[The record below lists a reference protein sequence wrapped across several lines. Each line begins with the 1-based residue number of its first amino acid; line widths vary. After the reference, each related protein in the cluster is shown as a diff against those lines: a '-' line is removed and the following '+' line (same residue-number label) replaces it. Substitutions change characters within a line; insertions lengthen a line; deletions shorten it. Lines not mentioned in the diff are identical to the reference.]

1 MSLPRS
7 GEEATNADGDLL
19 LDVRNLTV
27 RYDVGKSAIRAAR
40 GRIHAVEDV
49 SFRISAGETLAL
61 VGESGC
67 GKSTIGKTLLGL
79 TRPLRGEVRFE
90 GTRIDELGRASMKPV
105 RRNMQM
111 IFQDAFASLNPR
123 MRVGD
128 AVAEPLIIHGVER
141 GGALSMRVHALM
153 DRVGLESAHVKRYP
167 HQLSGGQRQRVCIA
181 RAIALNPRLVIA
193 DEAVSALDV
202 TIKSKIINLL
212 LDLQQEMGLAYLFI
226 SHDMA
231 VVERIS
237 HRVAVM
243 YLGRIV
249 EMGSRPQVFEHPAHP
264 YTRKLL
270 EAVPVPD
277 PKARRPVRHLDSE
290 EVPSP
295 MRPPGYEPDP
305 VRYEEVTPGHL
316 VAVSDDV

>member
-1 MSLPRS
+1 MPSPAGGTSS
-7 GEEATNADGDLL
+7 GGGSIL

-27 RYDVGKSAIRAAR
+27 RYDAGKAMLGRPR

-49 SFRISAGETLAL
+49 SFQIHAGETLAL

-79 TRPLRGEVRFE
+79 TRALRGEVIFD
-90 GTRIDELGRASMKPV
+90 GHRISGLGRASMKPV
-105 RRNMQM
+105 RRNLQM

-123 MRVGD
+123 MRTGD
-128 AVAEPLIIHGVER
+128 AIGEPLVIHGLER
-141 GGALSMRVHALM
+141 GDALRMRVHALM
-153 DRVGLESAHVKRYP
+153 DRVGLESAHLRRYP

-181 RAIALNPRLVIA
+181 RAVALNPRLVIA

-212 LDLQQEMGLAYLFI
+212 LDLQREMGLAYLFI

-249 EMGSRPQVFEHPAHP
+249 EIGSRQQVFERPAHA

-270 EAVPVPD
+270 DAVPVPD
-277 PKARRPVRHLDSE
+277 PRARRPVSHLETE
-290 EVPSP
+290 ELPSP
-295 MRPPGYEPDP
+295 LRQAGYEPEP
-305 VRYEEVTPGHL
+305 VRYEEVAPGHL
-316 VAVSDDV
+316 VAVTGSD

>member
-1 MSLPRS
+1 MSPAS
-7 GEEATNADGDLL
+7 GKALNNDGKVLL
-19 LDVRNLTV
+19 EVRNLSV
-27 RYDVGKSAIRAAR
+27 RYDVGKAMLGKPR
-40 GRIHAVEDV
+40 GRIHAVEDA
-49 SFRISAGETLAL
+49 SFRINAGETLAL

-67 GKSTIGKTLLGL
+67 GKSTIGKSLLGL
-79 TRPLRGEVRFE
+79 TRPSRGEVLFE
-90 GTRIDELGRASMKPV
+90 GKRISGLGRSSMKPV
-105 RRNMQM
+105 RRNLQM

-128 AVAEPLIIHGVER
+128 AIGEPLVIHRVER
-141 GGALSMRVHALM
+141 GSLRGMRVQALM
-153 DRVGLESAHVKRYP
+153 DRVGLESAHLRRYP

-212 LDLQQEMGLAYLFI
+212 LDLQREMGLAYLFI

-249 EMGSRPQVFEHPAHP
+249 EIGSRQQVFERPAHE

-270 EAVPVPD
+270 DAVPVPD
-277 PKARRPVRHLDSE
+277 PKARRPLTHLE
-290 EVPSP
+290 TQELPSP
-295 MRPPGYEPDP
+295 LRPPGYEPEP
-305 VRYEEVTPGHL
+305 ARYEEVAPGHL
-316 VAVSDDV
+316 VAVNGAD

>member
-1 MSLPRS
+1 MPSAT
-7 GEEATNADGDLL
+7 GEKLNHEGDTL

-27 RYDVGKSAIRAAR
+27 RYEVGKAMLGRPK
-40 GRIHAVEDV
+40 GRIYAVEDA
-49 SFRISAGETLAL
+49 SFQIQAGETLAL

-79 TRPLRGEVRFE
+79 TRPLHGDIVFE
-90 GTRIDELGRASMKPV
+90 GRRISGLRRGSMKPV
-105 RRNMQM
+105 RRHLQM

-128 AVAEPLIIHGVER
+128 AIGEPLSIHRMER
-141 GGALSMRVHALM
+141 GGALNMRVQALM
-153 DRVGLESAHVKRYP
+153 DRVGLESAHLRRYP

-181 RAIALNPRLVIA
+181 RAIALNPRLVVA

-212 LDLQQEMGLAYLFI
+212 LDLQREMKLAYLFI

-249 EMGSRPQVFEHPAHP
+249 EIGSRRQVFEQPAHD

-270 EAVPVPD
+270 DAVPVPD
-277 PKARRPVRHLDSE
+277 PKARKPLTHLDSKE
-290 EVPSP
+290 IPSP
-295 MRPPGYEPDP
+295 LRPPGYEPEP
-305 VRYEEVTPGHL
+305 ARYTEVSPGHW
-316 VAVSDDV
+316 VAVDTAG

>member
-1 MSLPRS
+1 MPPPDSANQDPGADPLLEVCSLS
-7 GEEATNADGDLL
+7 
-19 LDVRNLTV
+19 V
-27 RYDVGKSAIRAAR
+27 RYDVGRRLLGRPEA
-40 GRIHAVEDV
+40 RIHAVEGV
-49 SFRISAGETLAL
+49 SFQVRAGETLAL

-79 TRPLRGEVRFE
+79 VKPTSGEIRFAGRRVSGLRRS
-90 GTRIDELGRASMKPV
+90 AMKPV
-105 RRNMQM
+105 RRHLQM

-123 MRVGD
+123 MRIGE
-128 AVAEPLIIHGVER
+128 AIGEPLTIHRVER
-141 GGALSMRVHALM
+141 GQALKSRVRELM
-153 DRVGLESAHVKRYP
+153 EKVGLEPEHYERYP

-181 RAIALNPRLVIA
+181 RAIALNPGLVIA

-202 TIKSKIINLL
+202 TIKAKIIDLM
-212 LDLQQEMGLAYLFI
+212 LDLQREMGLSYLFI

-249 EMGSRPQVFEHPAHP
+249 EIGSRQSVFESPAHD

-270 EAVPVPD
+270 DAVPVPD
-277 PKARRPVRHLDSE
+277 PATRRRPVRLSSE

-295 MRPPGYEPDP
+295 LRPVGFQPEP
-305 VRYEEVTPGHL
+305 VHYEEISPGHL
-316 VAVSDDV
+316 VAAPRPE

>member
-1 MSLPRS
+1 MSAPAEDKLDHD
-7 GEEATNADGDLL
+7 EDALL
-19 LDVRNLTV
+19 KVRNLTV
-27 RYDVGKSAIRAAR
+27 RYDVGKAML
-40 GRIHAVEDV
+40 GRPRSRVHAVEDV
-49 SFRISAGETLAL
+49 SFEVRAGETLAL

-79 TRPLRGEVRFE
+79 IRPLRGEVHFE
-90 GTRIDELGRASMKPV
+90 GKRISGLGRASMKPV
-105 RRNMQM
+105 RRNLQM

-123 MRVGD
+123 MRVGE
-128 AVAEPLIIHGVER
+128 AIGEPLVIHRIER
-141 GGALSMRVHALM
+141 GDALNMRVHALM
-153 DRVGLESAHVKRYP
+153 DRVGLDSAHLKRYP

-181 RAIALNPRLVIA
+181 RAIALNPRVVIA
-193 DEAVSALDV
+193 DEAVSSLDV

-212 LDLQQEMGLAYLFI
+212 LDLQREMRLAYLFI

-249 EMGSRPQVFEHPAHP
+249 EIGRRQQVFERPAHA

-270 EAVPVPD
+270 DAVPVPD
-277 PKARRPVRHLDSE
+277 PSARRPIRHLETE
-290 EVPSP
+290 EIPSP
-295 MRPPGYEPDP
+295 LRPPGYEPEP
-305 VRYEEVTPGHL
+305 LRYEEVAPGHL
-316 VAVSDDV
+316 VAVNVSA

>member
-1 MSLPRS
+1 MSSAS
-7 GEEATNADGDLL
+7 GKKSEDIGDLL
-19 LDVRNLTV
+19 LDVRNLSV
-27 RYDVGKSAIRAAR
+27 RYDVGKAMLGRPR
-40 GRIHAVEDV
+40 GRIHAVEDA
-49 SFRISAGETLAL
+49 SFQIKAGETLAL

-67 GKSTIGKTLLGL
+67 GKSTVGKTLLGL
-79 TRPLRGEVRFE
+79 TRPLRGEVVFE
-90 GTRIDELGRASMKPV
+90 GKRISGLRRASLKPV
-105 RRNMQM
+105 RRHLQM

-128 AVAEPLIIHGVER
+128 AIGEPLSIHRIER
-141 GGALSMRVHALM
+141 GAALSMRVQALM
-153 DRVGLESAHVKRYP
+153 DRVGLESAHLRRYP

-181 RAIALNPRLVIA
+181 RAIALNPKLVIA

-212 LDLQQEMGLAYLFI
+212 LDLQREMGLAYLFI

-249 EMGSRPQVFEHPAHP
+249 EIGSRQQVFERPAHE

-270 EAVPVPD
+270 AAVPVPD
-277 PKARRPVRHLDSE
+277 PKTRRPLTHLETE
-290 EVPSP
+290 EIPSP
-295 MRPPGYEPDP
+295 LRPPGYEPEP
-305 VRYEEVTPGHL
+305 ARYREVAPGHL
-316 VAVSDDV
+316 VALDGAG

>member
-1 MSLPRS
+1 MTEPSKS
-7 GEEATNADGDLL
+7 TDVSEEILI
-19 LDVRNLTV
+19 DVRNLTV
-27 RYDVGKSAIRAAR
+27 RYNVGSAMLGRPS
-40 GRIHAVEDV
+40 GRIHAVEDA
-49 SFRISAGETLAL
+49 SFHINAGETLAL

-79 TRPLRGEVRFE
+79 TRPLRGEVLFE
-90 GTRIDELGRASMKPV
+90 GRRISGLGRASMKPV
-105 RRNMQM
+105 RRNLQM

-123 MRVGD
+123 MRVGE
-128 AVAEPLIIHGVER
+128 AIAEPLVIHRVER
-141 GGALSMRVHALM
+141 GDALSMRVQALM
-153 DRVGLESAHVKRYP
+153 DRVGLESAHLRRYP

-202 TIKSKIINLL
+202 TVKSKIINLL
-212 LDLQQEMGLAYLFI
+212 LDLQREMGLAYLFI

-249 EMGSRPQVFEHPAHP
+249 EIGSRQQVFERPQHS

-270 EAVPVPD
+270 DAVPVPD
-277 PKARRPVRHLDSE
+277 PGARRPLSHLEPE
-290 EVPSP
+290 ELPSP
-295 MRPPGYEPDP
+295 LRAPGYEPAP
-305 VRYEEVTPGHL
+305 VRYEEVAPGHL
-316 VAVSDDV
+316 VAVDGGG

>member
-1 MSLPRS
+1 MPLET
-7 GEEATNADGDLL
+7 GETLDEDGKVL

-27 RYDVGKSAIRAAR
+27 RYDVGKVMLGRPRA
-40 GRIHAVEDV
+40 RIYAVDDV
-49 SFRISAGETLAL
+49 SFRINAGETLAL

-79 TRPLRGEVRFE
+79 TRPLGGEVLFE
-90 GTRIDELGRASMKPV
+90 GKRINGLGRASMKPV
-105 RRNMQM
+105 RRNLQM

-123 MRVGD
+123 MRVGN
-128 AVAEPLIIHGVER
+128 AIGEPLVIHGIER
-141 GGALSMRVHALM
+141 GNARNMRVHALM
-153 DRVGLESAHVKRYP
+153 DRVGLESAHLRRYP

-212 LDLQQEMGLAYLFI
+212 LDLQREMGLAYLFI

-249 EMGSRPQVFEHPAHP
+249 EIGSRQQVFERPAHE

-270 EAVPVPD
+270 DAVPVAD
-277 PKARRPVRHLDSE
+277 PKARRPLTHLETE
-290 EVPSP
+290 ELPSP
-295 MRPPGYEPDP
+295 LRPPGYEPEP
-305 VRYEEVTPGHL
+305 VRYEEVSPGHM
-316 VAVSDDV
+316 VALNSGV

>member
-1 MSLPRS
+1 MPLDK
-7 GEEATNADGDLL
+7 GETLDKDGKTLL
-19 LDVRNLTV
+19 EVRNLTV
-27 RYDVGKSAIRAAR
+27 RYDVGKAMLGKPRA
-40 GRIHAVEDV
+40 RIHAVEDV
-49 SFRISAGETLAL
+49 SFQINSGETLAL

-79 TRPLRGEVRFE
+79 TRPLRGEVLFD
-90 GTRIDELGRASMKPV
+90 GKRINGLGRASMKPV
-105 RRNMQM
+105 RRNLQM

-123 MRVGD
+123 MRVGN
-128 AVAEPLIIHGVER
+128 AIGEPLVIHGIGR
-141 GGALSMRVHALM
+141 GNARNMRVHALM
-153 DRVGLESAHVKRYP
+153 DRVGLESAHLRRYP

-181 RAIALNPRLVIA
+181 RAIALNPRLVVA

-212 LDLQQEMGLAYLFI
+212 LDLQREMGLAYLFI

-249 EMGSRPQVFEHPAHP
+249 EIGSRRQVFEQPAHE

-270 EAVPVPD
+270 AAVPVPD
-277 PKARRPVRHLDSE
+277 PKARRPVTHLESE
-290 EVPSP
+290 ELPSP
-295 MRPPGYEPDP
+295 LRPPDYEPEP
-305 VRYEEVTPGHL
+305 VTYEEVSPGHM
-316 VAVSDDV
+316 VASHGGV

>member
-1 MSLPRS
+1 MSAESAGNDHPS
-7 GEEATNADGDLL
+7 EQPL

-27 RYDVGKSAIRAAR
+27 RYDVGKALLGRAR

-49 SFRISAGETLAL
+49 SFQIQNGETLAL

-79 TRPLRGEVRFE
+79 TRSLRGEVRFAGE
-90 GTRIDELGRASMKPV
+90 RISGLGRGAMKPV

-123 MRVGD
+123 MRVGE
-128 AVAEPLIIHGVER
+128 AIAEPLVIHGIDR
-141 GGALSMRVHALM
+141 GDARSMRVHALM
-153 DRVGLESAHVKRYP
+153 DRVGLESAHYRRFP

-202 TIKSKIINLL
+202 TIKAKIINLL
-212 LDLQQEMGLAYLFI
+212 LDLQRELKLAYLFI

-249 EMGSRPQVFEHPAHP
+249 EIGSRQQVFEQPEHP
-264 YTRKLL
+264 YTRRLL
-270 EAVPVPD
+270 DAVPVPD
-277 PKARRPVRHLDSE
+277 PKARHAISHLDTE

-295 MRPPGYEPDP
+295 LRPPGYEPDP
-305 VRYEEVTPGHL
+305 ARYEEVNPGHM
-316 VAVSDDV
+316 VMVSEGD

>member
-1 MSLPRS
+1 MAS
-7 GEEATNADGDLL
+7 GPNDAVSQDDKVL

-27 RYDVGKSAIRAAR
+27 RYDVGKAMLGKPRA
-40 GRIHAVEDV
+40 RIHAVEDV
-49 SFRISAGETLAL
+49 SFQINAGETLAL

-79 TRPLRGEVRFE
+79 TRPLRGEVFFE
-90 GTRIDELGRASMKPV
+90 NKRISGLGRASMRPV
-105 RRNMQM
+105 RRNLQM

-123 MRVGD
+123 MRVGN
-128 AVAEPLIIHGVER
+128 AIGEPLVIHGIER
-141 GGALSMRVHALM
+141 GNARNMKVQALM
-153 DRVGLESAHVKRYP
+153 DRVGLESAHLRRYP

-212 LDLQQEMGLAYLFI
+212 LDLQREMSLAYLFI

-249 EMGSRPQVFEHPAHP
+249 EIGSRQQVFEQPAHE
-264 YTRKLL
+264 YTRRLL
-270 EAVPVPD
+270 DAVPVPD
-277 PKARRPVRHLDSE
+277 PGARRPLIHLETE
-290 EVPSP
+290 ELPSP
-295 MRPPGYEPDP
+295 LRPPGYEPEP
-305 VRYEEVTPGHL
+305 VRYEEVSPGHM
-316 VAVSDDV
+316 VALDGRA

>member
-1 MSLPRS
+1 MPSAPGGTS
-7 GEEATNADGDLL
+7 NGDKEVL

-27 RYDVGKSAIRAAR
+27 RYDVGKAMLGRPR
-40 GRIHAVEDV
+40 GRIHAVENA
-49 SFRISAGETLAL
+49 SFQIRAGETLAL

-67 GKSTIGKTLLGL
+67 GKSTIGKALLGL
-79 TRPLRGEVRFE
+79 TRALRGEVLFE
-90 GTRIDELGRASMKPV
+90 GKRISGLGRASMKPV
-105 RRNMQM
+105 RKNLQM

-128 AVAEPLIIHGVER
+128 AIGEPMIIHRIER
-141 GGALSMRVHALM
+141 GDALSMRVHALM
-153 DRVGLESAHVKRYP
+153 DRVGLESAHLRRYP

-202 TIKSKIINLL
+202 TIKSRIINLL
-212 LDLQQEMGLAYLFI
+212 LDLQREMGLAYLFI

-249 EMGSRPQVFEHPAHP
+249 EIGSRQQVFERPAHE

-270 EAVPVPD
+270 DAVPVPD
-277 PKARRPVRHLDSE
+277 PKARRSLTHLETE
-290 EVPSP
+290 ELPSP
-295 MRPPGYEPDP
+295 VRPPGYEPQP
-305 VRYEEVTPGHL
+305 ARYEEVSPGHL
-316 VAVSDDV
+316 VAVNDSG

>member
-1 MSLPRS
+1 MTSSAAESL
-7 GEEATNADGDLL
+7 NNDQDVL

-27 RYDVGKSAIRAAR
+27 RYDVGKAMLGRSRAR
-40 GRIHAVEDV
+40 VHAVEDA
-49 SFRISAGETLAL
+49 SFQIRPGETLAL

-67 GKSTIGKTLLGL
+67 GKSSIGKALLGL
-79 TRPLRGEVRFE
+79 TRPLRGEIIFQGRQIS
-90 GTRIDELGRASMKPV
+90 GLGHASMKPV
-105 RRNMQM
+105 RRNLQM

-123 MRVGD
+123 MRVGK
-128 AVAEPLIIHGVER
+128 AIGEPLVIHSVER
-141 GGALSMRVHALM
+141 GDALGMRVHALM
-153 DRVGLESAHVKRYP
+153 DRVGLESAQLKRYP

-181 RAIALNPRLVIA
+181 RAIALNPKLVVA

-212 LDLQQEMGLAYLFI
+212 LDLQREMGLAYLFI

-243 YLGRIV
+243 YLGKIV
-249 EMGSRPQVFEHPAHP
+249 EIGSRQQVFEHPAHA

-270 EAVPVPD
+270 DAVPVPD
-277 PKARRPVRHLDSE
+277 PRARRPLRHLETE
-290 EVPSP
+290 ELPSP
-295 MRPPGYEPDP
+295 LRPLGYEPDP
-305 VRYEEVTPGHL
+305 VRYQEVEPGHL
-316 VAVSDDV
+316 VAVDAGD

>member
-1 MSLPRS
+1 MSPAS
-7 GEEATNADGDLL
+7 GKALNNDGKVLL
-19 LDVRNLTV
+19 EVRNLSV
-27 RYDVGKSAIRAAR
+27 RYDVGKAMLGKPR
-40 GRIHAVEDV
+40 GRIHAVEDA
-49 SFRISAGETLAL
+49 SFRINAGETLAL

-67 GKSTIGKTLLGL
+67 GKSTIGKSLLGL
-79 TRPLRGEVRFE
+79 TRPSRGEVLFE
-90 GTRIDELGRASMKPV
+90 GKRISGLGRSSMKPV
-105 RRNMQM
+105 RRNLQM

-128 AVAEPLIIHGVER
+128 AIGEPLVIHRVER
-141 GGALSMRVHALM
+141 GSLRGMRVQALM
-153 DRVGLESAHVKRYP
+153 DRVGLESAHLRRYP

-212 LDLQQEMGLAYLFI
+212 LDLQREMGLAYLFI

-249 EMGSRPQVFEHPAHP
+249 EIGSRQQVFERPAHE

-270 EAVPVPD
+270 DAVPVPD
-277 PKARRPVRHLDSE
+277 PKARRPLTHLE
-290 EVPSP
+290 TQELPSP
-295 MRPPGYEPDP
+295 LRPPGYEPEP
-305 VRYEEVTPGHL
+305 ARYEEGAPGHL
-316 VAVSDDV
+316 VAVNGAD

>member
-1 MSLPRS
+1 M
-7 GEEATNADGDLL
+7 DGDGDALL
-19 LDVRNLTV
+19 EVRNLTV
-27 RYDVGKSAIRAAR
+27 RYDVGKAMLGRPR
-40 GRIHAVEDV
+40 GRVHAVEDV
-49 SFRISAGETLAL
+49 SFKIRGGETLAL

-79 TRPLRGEVRFE
+79 IRPLRGEVRFQ
-90 GTRIDELGRASMKPV
+90 GKRISGLGRASMKPV
-105 RRNMQM
+105 RRNLQM

-123 MRVGD
+123 MRVGE
-128 AVAEPLIIHGVER
+128 AIGEPLIIHRIER
-141 GGALSMRVHALM
+141 GPALNMRVHALM
-153 DRVGLESAHVKRYP
+153 DRVGLDSAHLKRYP

-181 RAIALNPRLVIA
+181 RAIALNPRLVVA

-212 LDLQQEMGLAYLFI
+212 LDLQREMKLAYLFI

-249 EMGSRPQVFEHPAHP
+249 EIGSRAQVFERPAHG

-270 EAVPVPD
+270 DAVPVPD
-277 PKARRPVRHLDSE
+277 PRARRPIRHLDLE
-290 EVPSP
+290 EIPSP
-295 MRPPGYEPDP
+295 LRPPGYEPEP
-305 VRYEEVTPGHL
+305 VRYEEVAPGHM
-316 VAVSDDV
+316 VAVNDGA